1 IFGYYFNTYCATP
14 WLVRYNDRLFFVP
27 PLVAGMDK
35 LPCKRRFLRF
45 GSVCVGVN
53 ILFLRNTMTDSN
65 NIINAVMR
73 EDVGKGASRRL
84 RHQGKIPAVI
94 YGGHKTPATLSIDHD
109 PLKHAAEKESFFS
122 SILEI
127 RVEDGRTQKVVVR
140 DVQHHPY
147 KAQIMHLDFMRVSDK
162 EILRMSVPIHYTGE
176 DVSEAGKAS
185 GVVIQHLVT
194 EVEIAALPSDIPSYL
209 DVDLSKLKMGDV
221 VMLSDVKLPE
231 GVQIPAL
238 SAEDGDVMIANTA
251 HVKESQGGDIET
263 EIETGVIAESDED
276 EEERD

>member
-1 IFGYYFNTYCATP
+1 
-14 WLVRYNDRLFFVP
+14 
-27 PLVAGMDK
+27 
-35 LPCKRRFLRF
+35 
-45 GSVCVGVN
+45 
-53 ILFLRNTMTDSN
+53 MTDL
-65 NIINAVMR
+65 NIINAEIR

-94 YGGHKTPATLSIDHD
+94 YGGHKTPATLAIEHD
-109 PLKHAAEKESFFS
+109 PLKHAAERESFFS

-162 EILRMSVPIHYTGE
+162 EFLRMSVPIHFIGE

-194 EVEIAALPSDIPSYL
+194 EVEIVSLPSNIPSFL

-221 VMLSDVKLPE
+221 VMLSDIKLPE

-238 SAEDGDVMIANTA
+238 SADGDDIMIANTS
-251 HVKESQGGDIET
+251 HVRESQGADA
-263 EIETGVIAESDED
+263 EIEIDIDVDAAVDVIGESDDD
-276 EEERD
+276 EEEDQD